1 MNQKFK
7 IFSFFL
13 IGAVLGMLVMYL
25 VNNYT
30 IQKKVEITELN
41 SNQEINQSEFS
52 NQTHNNLEDDE
63 NDRDFQYD
71 SKKDVKNSTSN
82 QYYSQEIDDLT
93 DEDVVI
99 DYVKKNKELPQYYIT
114 KSEAR
119 SQGWV
124 ASKGNLCD
132 ALPGRAIGGDH
143 FSNREGQ
150 LPKGQQYFEADV
162 NYNCGRRN
170 ADRIVFTKAGDVYLT
185 KNHYKTF
192 EKQ

>member
-1 MNQKFK
+1 MF
-7 IFSFFL
+7 
-13 IGAVLGMLVMYL
+13 VMYL

-41 SNQEINQSEFS
+41 SNQEINQREFS

-82 QYYSQEIDDLT
+82 QYSSQEIDDLT